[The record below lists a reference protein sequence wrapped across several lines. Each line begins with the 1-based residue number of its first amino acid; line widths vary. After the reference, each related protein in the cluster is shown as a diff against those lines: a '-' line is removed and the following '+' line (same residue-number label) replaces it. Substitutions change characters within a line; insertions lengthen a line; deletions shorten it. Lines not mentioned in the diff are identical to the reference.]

1 MKISRRSFLSSA
13 GAGTVSLSMGGLLS
27 ATACSQPSDSKTNS
41 FENDSQALFIG
52 DDIAIAQTQYG
63 KVQGYILNGVY
74 TFLGV
79 RYGADTSGKNRF
91 MPPQKPEAWEGIQ
104 PAVFYGNTAPQRME
118 NRFPNNYGTFV
129 DHWNYYDVS
138 EDCLFLNIWTPGVAD
153 GKKRPVLV
161 WMHGGGFT
169 NGNAIEQDGY
179 HGENLS
185 KYGDVVFCSLNHRLG
200 PIGYSDLS
208 ALGDK
213 YKDSGNVGMLDIIAA
228 LEWVQNNIASFGGD
242 PSNVTIMGQSGGG
255 SKVCTVAAMPAAKGL
270 IHKAVPL
277 SGSTVEAS
285 DQEITRKI
293 GTYIL
298 KEAGLSPGQADK
310 LQEIPWR
317 EYLDIADRACAKCL
331 QDMGSNLRRTFGP
344 VADGV
349 HIPKGIFYSAEN
361 SIDAP
366 QVPML
371 LCTTFHEWNPTRGDG
386 SFENMSL
393 ADVAEKLKPQY
404 GEKSQ
409 AIAEAY
415 AKSFPEAKPVELWV
429 MILSSRADV
438 VKTANAKLAQNQPVY
453 MAWFG
458 WCPPLFNN
466 RMRAFHCLDIC
477 FWFRNTDRMVTHTGG
492 GSIPRKLADK
502 MSNALLH
509 FMRTGNPNGSE
520 LPQWPE
526 YTQEKGEV
534 MILDN
539 QCFVEN
545 DPDREARKT
554 LES

>member
-255 SKVCTVAAMPAAKGL
+255 SKVCTVAAMSAAKGL

-277 SGSTVEAS
+277 SV
-285 DQEITRKI
+285 
-293 GTYIL
+293 
-298 KEAGLSPGQADK
+298 
-310 LQEIPWR
+310 
-317 EYLDIADRACAKCL
+317 
-331 QDMGSNLRRTFGP
+331 
-344 VADGV
+344 
-349 HIPKGIFYSAEN
+349 
-361 SIDAP
+361 
-366 QVPML
+366 
-371 LCTTFHEWNPTRGDG
+371 
-386 SFENMSL
+386 
-393 ADVAEKLKPQY
+393 
-404 GEKSQ
+404 
-409 AIAEAY
+409 
-415 AKSFPEAKPVELWV
+415 
-429 MILSSRADV
+429 
-438 VKTANAKLAQNQPVY
+438 QP
-453 MAWFG
+453 
-458 WCPPLFNN
+458 
-466 RMRAFHCLDIC
+466 
-477 FWFRNTDRMVTHTGG
+477 
-492 GSIPRKLADK
+492 
-502 MSNALLH
+502 
-509 FMRTGNPNGSE
+509 
-520 LPQWPE
+520 
-526 YTQEKGEV
+526 
-534 MILDN
+534 
-539 QCFVEN
+539 
-545 DPDREARKT
+545 
-554 LES
+554 